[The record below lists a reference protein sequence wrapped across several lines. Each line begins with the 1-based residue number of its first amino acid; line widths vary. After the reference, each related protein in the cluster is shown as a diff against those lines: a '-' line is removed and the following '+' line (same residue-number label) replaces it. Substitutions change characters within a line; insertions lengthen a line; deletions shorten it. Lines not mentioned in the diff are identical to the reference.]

1 MVNDQD
7 VLKVG
12 LEKIY
17 NKNYMLQQDGAICH
31 TAVSTKEFL
40 KANKIRTLER
50 WTAQSPDLNIIE
62 QMWAYL
68 KKTVKAK
75 NYCN

>member
-1 MVNDQD
+1 
-7 VLKVG
+7 
-12 LEKIY
+12 
-17 NKNYMLQQDGAICH
+17 MLQQDGGTCF

-50 WTAQSPDLNIIE
+50 WPAQSLDLNIIE

-68 KKTVKAK
+68 KKAVKAK
-75 NYCN
+75 NPSNTDDLWTIATKEWEENSN